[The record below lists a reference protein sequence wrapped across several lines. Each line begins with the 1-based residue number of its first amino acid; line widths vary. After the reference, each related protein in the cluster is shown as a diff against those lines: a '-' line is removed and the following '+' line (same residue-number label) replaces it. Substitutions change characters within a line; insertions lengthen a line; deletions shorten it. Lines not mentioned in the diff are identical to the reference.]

1 MTPEEKLVILKQ
13 VESVAALAGLRG
25 AIDNTGDHFAM
36 GFDLAA
42 GRTQR
47 IFVRPTGT
55 APDGKTVITIF
66 SPARSLT
73 KGMFGGLGRQEAI
86 DILRM
91 NEAMFFAR
99 FGIYETPSEVT
110 VVASLDAVL
119 ETLDA
124 NELRTHAYAVANA
137 ADQYEAKFSTN
148 RF

>member
-25 AIDNTGDHFAM
+25 AIDESGDHFFM

-55 APDGKTVITIF
+55 APDGKTVITVF

-91 NEAMFFAR
+91 NEALFFAR
-99 FGIYETPSEVT
+99 LGIYETASEVT

-119 ETLDA
+119 DTLDA

-137 ADQYEAKFSTN
+137 ADQYEAKFGTN
-148 RF
+148 RY